1 MRFGV
6 RTFIVSLIIAALVGI
21 TVPSMAGSGVNS
33 EAYKK
38 AYASA
43 IKTGKNEAYA
53 KIYAQGYAEAKESGA
68 TDSRSAIYA
77 DAYMRAYS
85 SAREQGRKCPY
96 DCEAYA
102 TDYALR
108 EMKSK

>member
-1 MRFGV
+1 MRYWV
-6 RTFIVSLIIAALVGI
+6 RRFVISLFIAALMGMAM
-21 TVPSMAGSGVNS
+21 PSMAGSGVNS

-53 KIYAQGYAEAKESGA
+53 RIYAQGYAEAKESGA

-85 SAREQGRKCPY
+85 SAREMGRKCPY